1 MNFGNDQ
8 NDSGQLGL
16 QFLDKTTMGY
26 SSVFGII
33 PDNHLVVSMTMPG
46 FKGGMLSWIIGSRL
60 FLGYVSA
67 LSSTQL
73 FKLKLP
79 DPYSTTVIFSR
90 SIQVYY

>member
-8 NDSGQLGL
+8 NDNGQLGL
-16 QFLDKTTMGY
+16 QFLNKTTMGY

-33 PDNHLVVSMTMPG
+33 PDNHLVVSMTMSE
-46 FKGGMLSWIIGSRL
+46 FEGGMLTWIIGSKL
-60 FLGYVSA
+60 FSGYVSP
-67 LSSTQL
+67 LSCTQP

-90 SIQVYY
+90 SIQACY